1 MGSFKLK
8 LVGYFLLLSLLPLA
22 AAFWG
27 FSAVAA
33 KSETRRVDARL
44 QAGLRAALV
53 AYDERLNAAQ
63 RSATAL
69 ARDKTFQIEL
79 FRRDR
84 YDLARTLRDAPDLY
98 VTTPYGFTVGRAQQP
113 AASRSVDVLTTAG
126 RIGTVVAY
134 VPFDGR
140 LAAQLRAR
148 SGLGTHD
155 TLAIVVGGRVVASN
169 PVAVS
174 GTVHAQ
180 AGQATTASI
189 GGRRYRTVAAGSLGD
204 ARSGRLVAVTPQ
216 SLIDAANHAS
226 RNRLLLG
233 LLASLLLVAGVAYVE
248 GRSIVRTLRGL
259 VGAAHSIAQG
269 RLEERVPVRGRD
281 EFAVLGRAFNDM
293 ADQLEARLAEL
304 ESERGRLRDA
314 IARFGEALGATH
326 DADQLLRVIVET
338 ALEATNASYACLNN
352 ERGQAVRAGDPDAV
366 GDKVELP
373 LQAGSTSFGTLV
385 LVGDAFDADARM
397 TAVSLAAHAVVALDN
412 ARLHAIVERQAL
424 VDGLTGLANRRQSED
439 ALAHEISRADR
450 FGSPLALVFADLD
463 DFKGV
468 NDAHGHPVGDAVLR
482 EFADVLRSTVRE
494 SDVAG
499 RWGGEEFVLL
509 LPGTDAEG
517 GAQLAERV
525 RRALAGRMILAPDGT
540 RISITASFGVAA
552 HPPALGEGEL
562 VAAADE
568 ALYRAKRDGK
578 NRVEIAPGAAARPRI
593 AFS

>member
-1 MGSFKLK
+1 M
-8 LVGYFLLLSLLPLA
+8 
-22 AAFWG
+22 
-27 FSAVAA
+27 
-33 KSETRRVDARL
+33 
-44 QAGLRAALV
+44 AAL
-53 AYDERLNAAQ
+53 A
-63 RSATAL
+63 
-69 ARDKTFQIEL
+69 
-79 FRRDR
+79 
-84 YDLARTLRDAPDLY
+84 
-98 VTTPYGFTVGRAQQP
+98 
-113 AASRSVDVLTTAG
+113 
-126 RIGTVVAY
+126 
-134 VPFDGR
+134 
-140 LAAQLRAR
+140 
-148 SGLGTHD
+148 
-155 TLAIVVGGRVVASN
+155 
-169 PVAVS
+169 
-174 GTVHAQ
+174 
-180 AGQATTASI
+180 
-189 GGRRYRTVAAGSLGD
+189 
-204 ARSGRLVAVTPQ
+204 PQ
-216 SLIDAANHAS
+216 SLIDAANHSS

-248 GRSIVRTLRGL
+248 GRSIVRTLRAL
-259 VGAAHSIAQG
+259 VSAAHSIAQG

-293 ADQLEARLAEL
+293 ADQLQGRLAEL
-304 ESERGRLRDA
+304 EAERGRLRDA

-338 ALEATNASYACLNN
+338 ALEATNASYACLNT
-352 ERGQAVRAGDPDAV
+352 ERGQGVRAGDPDAV
-366 GDKVELP
+366 GDRIELP
-373 LQAGSTSFGTLV
+373 LQAGRTNFGTLV
-385 LVGDAFDADARM
+385 LVADVFDADARM

-494 SDVAG
+494 SDLAG

-509 LPGTDAEG
+509 LSGTGAEG

-525 RRALAGRMILAPDGT
+525 RRKLAERTILAPDGT
-540 RISITASFGVAA
+540 RIPITASFGVAA
-552 HPPALGEGEL
+552 HPPAQADGEL

-568 ALYRAKRDGK
+568 ALYRAKREGK
-578 NRVEIAPGAAARPRI
+578 NRVEIAPGATARPRV

>member
-8 LVGYFLLLSLLPLA
+8 LVGYFLLLSMLPLA

-53 AYDERLNAAQ
+53 AYEERLVAAQ
-63 RSATAL
+63 RSATTL
-69 ARDKTFQIEL
+69 ARDRTFQAEL
-79 FRRDR
+79 FARDR

-98 VTTPYGFTVGRAQQP
+98 VTTPYNFTVGRVLHP
-113 AASRSVDVLTTAG
+113 AATRSVDVFTRAG

-134 VPFDGR
+134 VPFDQR
-140 LAAQLRAR
+140 LAAQLRVR
-148 SGLGTHD
+148 SGLAAQD
-155 TLAIVVGGRVVASN
+155 TLAIVEGGRVVASD
-169 PVAVS
+169 PQAVS
-174 GTVHAQ
+174 GSVHTQ
-180 AGQATTASI
+180 AGEPATVKI
-189 GGRRYRTVAAGSLGD
+189 GGRRYRTLAAGSLGD
-204 ARSGRLVAVTPQ
+204 TTNGRLAALTPQ
-216 SLIDAANHAS
+216 SLIDAANHSS

-233 LLASLLLVAGVAYVE
+233 LLASLLLVAAVAYVE

-269 RLEERVPVRGRD
+269 RLHERVPVRGRD
-281 EFAVLGRAFNDM
+281 EFAVLGRAFNEM

-304 ESERGRLRDA
+304 DAERARLRDA

-338 ALEATNASYACLNN
+338 ALEATNASYACLRSD
-352 ERGQAVRAGDPDAV
+352 RGQSVRAGDPDAA
-366 GDKVELP
+366 GERIELP
-373 LQAGSTSFGTLV
+373 LQAGGTSFGTLV
-385 LVGDAFDADARM
+385 LVADRFDADARM

-424 VDGLTGLANRRQSED
+424 VDGLTGLANRRQSDD
-439 ALAHEISRADR
+439 ALVHEISRAGR

-468 NDAHGHPVGDAVLR
+468 NDAYGHPVGDAVLR
-482 EFADVLRSTVRE
+482 EFADVLRKTVRE
-494 SDVAG
+494 SDLAG

-517 GAQLAERV
+517 GIQLAERV
-525 RRALAGRMILAPDGT
+525 RYALAERTILAPDGT
-540 RISITASFGVAA
+540 ALRVTASFGVAA
-552 HPPALGEGEL
+552 YPPAPGEPEL

-568 ALYRAKRDGK
+568 ALYRAKREGK
-578 NRVEIAPGAAARPRI
+578 NRVEAALGATARPRV